1 MNENGATDATATDAT
16 ATALPGV
23 DPGQVV
29 DKAALLAGHAFGVR
43 AVPIPGMGVI
53 KVRPLSRAEA
63 MALYERAMP
72 AAEMEQNV
80 LSLACVAPT
89 FTVAEVKLWQ
99 ASSAAGDM
107 LSVVNAVLELS
118 GMDMGAGKAA
128 YKTFRGAS

>member
-1 MNENGATDATATDAT
+1 MSTDNGAPTATDAT
-16 ATALPGV
+16 ATALPGT

-43 AVPIPGMGVI
+43 SVPIPGMGVI

-63 MALYERAMP
+63 MSLYGRELD
-72 AAEMEQNV
+72 AAEMEQQV
-80 LSLACVAPT
+80 LALACVAPT
-89 FTVAEVKLWQ
+89 FTPGEVKIWQ

-107 LSVVNAVLELS
+107 LVVVNAVLEMS
-118 GMDMGAGKAA
+118 GMDIGAGKVA